1 MSEQWLRKC
10 KLTVQLQKGTPEAL
24 DFSEFRITFRVAQPT
39 VDQPKYAEIYIYN
52 LSENT
57 INQLCEIDE
66 GKGSEVILE
75 VGYGSNPL
83 QMLFHGTVFQ
93 YRKGRDNPTDTWLCI
108 LAQVADGF
116 KQNAVINQCVPAGT
130 TVDDAG
136 KVLVRESMQHG
147 IREVRVEK
155 LSDQKYPRGRVFFGS
170 LNDHLRDL
178 AHDNNMAYYVSD
190 NTINMYPPNKYTPK
204 EAIELSL
211 STGMIGMPMLTS
223 EGLDVTCLLN
233 PEIIKGV
240 NLKVDL
246 TNLQSDAYDINYT
259 GQQVDQP
266 QKNPKM
272 ATNAQGY
279 FVVQSV
285 EHYGDTRGNE
295 WFTKTISTAPG
306 AVVPMTGRSIT
317 AVN

>member
-1 MSEQWLRKC
+1 M
-10 KLTVQLQKGTPEAL
+10 PEAL
-24 DFSEFRITFRVAQPT
+24 DFSDFRITFRVAQPT

-116 KQNAVINQCVPAGT
+116 KQHAIINQCVPAGT
-130 TVDDAG
+130 KIDDVKNTLVDQCKDY
-136 KVLVRESMQHG
+136 G
-147 IREVRVEK
+147 IEFGVIGK
-155 LSDQKYPRGRVFFGS
+155 LSDQEYPRGRVFFGS
-170 LNDHLRDL
+170 LNDRLRDI
-178 AHDNNMAYYVSD
+178 AEDNNMTYYVAD
-190 NTINMYPPNKYTPK
+190 GVLNMYSINQYIT
-204 EAIELSL
+204 ESAIKLSL
-211 STGMIGMPMLTS
+211 STGLIGMPMLTS

-233 PEIIKGV
+233 PQIMRGTRLE
-240 NLKVDL
+240 VDL
-246 TNLQSDAYDINYT
+246 TNLQSDAYDISYG

-279 FVVQSV
+279 FIVQSV

-306 AVVPMTGRSIT
+306 AVVPMTGASIK